1 MEDILIS
8 AARTIIDQSHRI
20 DELEIIVNELSNR
33 LDMVES
39 NGYCTVDRMART
51 ESNLN
56 NEQNRNR
63 QFINDLFS
71 VVSRHRNCEYI
82 N

>member
-39 NGYCTVDRMART
+39 NGYCTIERMVQA
-51 ESNLN
+51 ESNLDI
-56 NEQNRNR
+56 EKNRNQ

-71 VVSRHRNCEYI
+71 AISYYRNC
-82 N
+82 

>member
-20 DELEIIVNELSNR
+20 DELEIVVNELSNR

-39 NGYCTVDRMART
+39 EGYCTVDRMART

-56 NEQNRNR
+56 NEKNRNQ

-71 VVSRHRNCEYI
+71 AISHYRNCEYI

>member
-8 AARTIIDQSHRI
+8 AARTIIDQSHHI

-39 NGYCTVDRMART
+39 NGYCTVDRMAQT

-71 VVSRHRNCEYI
+71 AMNRYQNY
-82 N
+82 

>member
-20 DELEIIVNELSNR
+20 DELEIVVNELSNR

-39 NGYCTVDRMART
+39 NSYCTIDRMART

-56 NEQNRNR
+56 NEKNKHQ

-71 VVSRHRNCEYI
+71 TISRYRNCEYI